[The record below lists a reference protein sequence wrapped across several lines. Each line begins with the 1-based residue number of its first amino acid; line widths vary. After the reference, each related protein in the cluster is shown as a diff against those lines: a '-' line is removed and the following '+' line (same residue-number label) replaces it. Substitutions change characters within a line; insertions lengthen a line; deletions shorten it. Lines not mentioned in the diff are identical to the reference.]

1 MVSEFNNN
9 QGDTIN
15 YQQEYVIDD
24 GDSQPDQ
31 GEQVSVYMKDN
42 VIMRRI
48 EIEGDDREFLMDP

>member
-31 GEQVSVYMKDN
+31 GE
-42 VIMRRI
+42 
-48 EIEGDDREFLMDP
+48 

>member
-9 QGDTIN
+9 QEDTIN

-48 EIEGDDREFLMDP
+48 